1 MEVEKLAYEVKEQL
15 HKVDMTFKSNF
26 KDFQKV
32 TAELQDE
39 RSKRKTA
46 EIEKNDLFPINGMIS
61 RNYWKEISARR
72 TPFAVGALF
81 TV

>member
-46 EIEKNDLFPINGMIS
+46 EIEKNAECRAAENF
-61 RNYWKEISARR
+61 
-72 TPFAVGALF
+72 
-81 TV
+81 